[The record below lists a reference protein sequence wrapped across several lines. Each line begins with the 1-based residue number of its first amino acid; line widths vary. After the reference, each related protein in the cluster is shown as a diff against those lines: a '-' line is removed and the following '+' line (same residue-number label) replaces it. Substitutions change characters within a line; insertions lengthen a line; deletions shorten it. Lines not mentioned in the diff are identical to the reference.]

1 VGLIIAPNLPS
12 LLSPLSQNL
21 NEPVIR
27 SRIHSANMSTDTK
40 DVDAMDTDAPTSTPP
55 QDTATPAASQQ
66 TYRQIAASHI
76 EGLNKLNSNLPDILA
91 LIAASLSQLTN
102 RPIQSGEQEDSPAAR
117 ERDLVGFS
125 QAVKGIMAGLREALI
140 EEINDLERYKVIPAT
155 MPKFTALP
163 SSIPSMGQQQQQQQ
177 QTPVKQD
184 PDAGVQNGGYGSFD
198 VGVLNSKVKSGQVEG
213 DDTLDRV
220 RAVLVALLERSGEKS
235 NGDDG

>member
-1 VGLIIAPNLPS
+1 M
-12 LLSPLSQNL
+12 
-21 NEPVIR
+21 
-27 SRIHSANMSTDTK
+27 SADTK
-40 DVDAMDTDAPTSTPP
+40 DLDAMDTDAPTSTQP

-102 RPIQSGEQEDSPAAR
+102 KPIQSGEQEDSPAAR

-163 SSIPSMGQQQQQQQ
+163 SSIPSIGQQQQQQQ
-177 QTPVKQD
+177 APVKQD

-220 RAVLVALLERSGEKS
+220 RAVLDELLERSGQKS
-235 NGDDG
+235 NGDEMVVDG

>member
-1 VGLIIAPNLPS
+1 
-12 LLSPLSQNL
+12 
-21 NEPVIR
+21 
-27 SRIHSANMSTDTK
+27 MSTDTK
-40 DVDAMDTDAPTSTPP
+40 DVDSMDTDAPTSTQL

-102 RPIQSGEQEDSPAAR
+102 KPIQSGEQEDSPAAR

-177 QTPVKQD
+177 APVKQD

-198 VGVLNSKVKSGQVEG
+198 VGVLNSKVKSGQVG
-213 DDTLDRV
+213 GNDTLDRV
-220 RAVLVALLERSGEKS
+220 RVVLDELLERSGQKS
-235 NGDDG
+235 NGDEMAVDG

>member
-1 VGLIIAPNLPS
+1 
-12 LLSPLSQNL
+12 
-21 NEPVIR
+21 
-27 SRIHSANMSTDTK
+27 MSTDAK
-40 DVDAMDTDAPTSTPP
+40 DVDTMDTDAPTSTLP

-76 EGLNKLNSNLPDILA
+76 ESLNKLNSNLPDILA

-102 RPIQSGEQEDSPAAR
+102 KPIQSGEQEDSPAAR

-140 EEINDLERYKVIPAT
+140 DEINDLERYKVIPAT

-177 QTPVKQD
+177 APVKQD

-198 VGVLNSKVKSGQVEG
+198 VGVLNSKVKSGHVEG

-220 RAVLVALLERSGEKS
+220 KAVLDELLERSGQKS
-235 NGDDG
+235 SDDEMTVDG

>member
-1 VGLIIAPNLPS
+1 
-12 LLSPLSQNL
+12 
-21 NEPVIR
+21 
-27 SRIHSANMSTDTK
+27 
-40 DVDAMDTDAPTSTPP
+40 MDTDAPTST
-55 QDTATPAASQQ
+55 QLKDTATPAASQQ

-102 RPIQSGEQEDSPAAR
+102 KPIQSGEQEDSPAAR

-177 QTPVKQD
+177 APVKQD

-198 VGVLNSKVKSGQVEG
+198 VGVLNSKVKSGQVG
-213 DDTLDRV
+213 GNDTLDRV
-220 RAVLVALLERSGEKS
+220 RAVLDELLERSGQKS
-235 NGDDG
+235 NGDEMAVDG

>member
-1 VGLIIAPNLPS
+1 
-12 LLSPLSQNL
+12 
-21 NEPVIR
+21 
-27 SRIHSANMSTDTK
+27 MSTDTK
-40 DVDAMDTDAPTSTPP
+40 DVDAMDTDTPIPTQP

-102 RPIQSGEQEDSPAAR
+102 KPIQSGEQEDSPAAR

-155 MPKFTALP
+155 LPKFTALP
-163 SSIPSMGQQQQQQQ
+163 SSIPSMGQQQQQQA
-177 QTPVKQD
+177 PAKQD

-213 DDTLDRV
+213 DDPLDRV
-220 RAVLVALLERSGEKS
+220 KAVLDELLERSGQKS
-235 NGDDG
+235 SGDEMAVDG

>member
-1 VGLIIAPNLPS
+1 
-12 LLSPLSQNL
+12 
-21 NEPVIR
+21 
-27 SRIHSANMSTDTK
+27 
-40 DVDAMDTDAPTSTPP
+40 MDTDAPTSTQL

-102 RPIQSGEQEDSPAAR
+102 KPIQSGEQEDSPAAR

-177 QTPVKQD
+177 APVKQD

-198 VGVLNSKVKSGQVEG
+198 VGVLNSKVKSGQVG
-213 DDTLDRV
+213 GNDTLDRV
-220 RAVLVALLERSGEKS
+220 RAVLDELLERSGQKS
-235 NGDDG
+235 NGDEMAVDG

>member
-1 VGLIIAPNLPS
+1 
-12 LLSPLSQNL
+12 
-21 NEPVIR
+21 
-27 SRIHSANMSTDTK
+27 MSTDTK
-40 DVDAMDTDAPTSTPP
+40 DVDSMDTDAPTSTQL

-102 RPIQSGEQEDSPAAR
+102 KPIQSGEQEDSPAAR

-177 QTPVKQD
+177 APVKQD

-198 VGVLNSKVKSGQVEG
+198 VGVLNSKVKSGQVG
-213 DDTLDRV
+213 GNDTLDRV
-220 RAVLVALLERSGEKS
+220 RAVLDELLERSGQKS
-235 NGDDG
+235 NGDEMAVDG

>member
-1 VGLIIAPNLPS
+1 
-12 LLSPLSQNL
+12 
-21 NEPVIR
+21 
-27 SRIHSANMSTDTK
+27 MSNDTK
-40 DVDAMDTDAPTSTPP
+40 DVDAMDTDAPTSTQP
-55 QDTATPAASQQ
+55 QDTTPAASQQ

-102 RPIQSGEQEDSPAAR
+102 KPIQSGPQEDSPGAR
-117 ERDLVGFS
+117 ERDMVAFS
-125 QAVKGIMAGLREALI
+125 QAVKGIMSGLREALI
-140 EEINDLERYKVIPAT
+140 DEINDLERYKVIPAT

-163 SSIPSMGQQQQQQQ
+163 SSIPSMGQQQQQQA
-177 QTPVKQD
+177 PVKQD

-220 RAVLVALLERSGEKS
+220 KAVLDDLLERNGQKS
-235 NGDDG
+235 NGDEMAVDG